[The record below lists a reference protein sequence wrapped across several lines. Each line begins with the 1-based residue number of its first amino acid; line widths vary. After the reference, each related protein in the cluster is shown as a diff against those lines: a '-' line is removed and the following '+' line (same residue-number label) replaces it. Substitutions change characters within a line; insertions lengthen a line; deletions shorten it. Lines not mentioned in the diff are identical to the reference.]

1 MRNWKKVLT
10 AIVLTLAVMVLGIGA
25 ASTSAN
31 ASAGKWHKG
40 VPSLVKKHKVWVNP
54 KKSKFGTSNQFYTRN
69 YLSWDYSKLRKWE
82 VVNQEVPYFAS
93 DGKYHFSELFIN
105 VASFGYDEITHTA
118 YRKVA
123 KNTYEIKLT
132 YKLTSGWPD
141 ERFKVKKSG
150 KKVILYKKQLWNHI
164 DPNVGNNRSWKKWK
178 KLGKYEY
185 VKHATV
191 KKVEKRDPLYKK

>member
-10 AIVLTLAVMVLGIGA
+10 SVILTLAVMVFGIGA
-25 ASTSAN
+25 ASTSAS
-31 ASAGKWHKG
+31 ASKWHKG
-40 VPSLVKKHKVWVNP
+40 IPSIVKKHKVWVNP
-54 KKSKFGTSNQFYTRN
+54 KKSMSENPNKIYTRD
-69 YLSWDYSKLRKWE
+69 YLTWKYTKLRKWE
-82 VVNQEVPYFAS
+82 IAKETVPYLGS
-93 DGKYHFSELFIN
+93 DGKYHISDLFIN
-105 VASFGYDEITHTA
+105 SSTYDSITHTA

-150 KKVILYKKQLWNHI
+150 KKVILYKKQFWNHI
-164 DPNVGNNRSWKKWK
+164 DPNVGNNRGWKKWK

-185 VKHATV
+185 VKHATI
-191 KKVEKRDPLYKK
+191 KKAEKRDPLYKK